1 MTGADRG
8 SVTNAGGIGW
18 LSSNA
23 NLYVAMT
30 RNAGQL
36 APRSY
41 FAHFSSRKASIF
53 TNEIRAA
60 TPPPAG

>member
-23 NLYVAMT
+23 NYVALT
-30 RNAGQL
+30 RIAGQL
-36 APRSY
+36 AQLS
-41 FAHFSSRKASIF
+41 FLAHFWSRKASIF
-53 TNEIRAA
+53 TNEIRGA